1 MDSNSVSAVSLD
13 GASLV
18 AQMVKNLPAVQ
29 ETWLWSLR
37 QEASMEKG
45 MATHSSILTWR
56 IPWTEEA
63 DRLESVELQRIRHDW
78 VSNVFTFSMSL
89 KEAEIRTQIHTEEG
103 ACEDWGRRW
112 LTTSQGETPS
122 GETNLLTPWSWT
134 SSLQDCGEMNF
145 CCLSHPDS
153 ATLLWQP

>member
-29 ETWLWSLR
+29 ETCLWSLR

-63 DRLESVELQRIRHDW
+63 DRLESMKLQRIRHDW

-89 KEAEIRTQIHTEEG
+89 KEAEIRTQIHTE
-103 ACEDWGRRW
+103 ASHMKTLKEDGRLQTKGELLEETSPVGILTWG
-112 LTTSQGETPS
+112 
-122 GETNLLTPWSWT
+122 
-134 SSLQDCGEMNF
+134 F
-145 CCLSHPDS
+145 
-153 ATLLWQP
+153 

>member
-89 KEAEIRTQIHTEEG
+89 KEAEIRTQIHTE
-103 ACEDWGRRW
+103 ASHMKTLKEDGHLQTKGELLEETSPVGI
-112 LTTSQGETPS
+112 LTC
-122 GETNLLTPWSWT
+122 
-134 SSLQDCGEMNF
+134 DF
-145 CCLSHPDS
+145 
-153 ATLLWQP
+153 